1 MKTESHNQ
9 QGAPMLERSC
19 DNCGVWRV
27 CKWRER
33 AMAIEEELA
42 GLLDVVGE
50 TQTDYYPTANTV
62 LEMVGEA
69 CKAWREP
76 DQGGDNAK

>member
-1 MKTESHNQ
+1 
-9 QGAPMLERSC
+9 
-19 DNCGVWRV
+19 
-27 CKWRER
+27 
-33 AMAIEEELA
+33 MAIEEELA